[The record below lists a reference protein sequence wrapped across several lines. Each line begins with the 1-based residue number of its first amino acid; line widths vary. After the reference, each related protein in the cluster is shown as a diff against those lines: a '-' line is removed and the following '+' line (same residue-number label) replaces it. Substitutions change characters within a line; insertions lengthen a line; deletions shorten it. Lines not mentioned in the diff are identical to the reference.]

1 MPAYSVVLGRSTER
15 RPSPNYRIYSNA
27 FQGGRVS
34 GDGAPFNYSNSK
46 VKSAVMHV
54 PLQLCMCLCTCACAF
69 AVVHVL
75 LQWCTCFCSGAC
87 AFTVCMCFCICAWT
101 CMQMLSMCAWT
112 CMQMLS
118 MCALI
123 NACMPSVMSHVSSPS
138 VAYVQ
143 SCCRLPMR
151 HP

>member
-1 MPAYSVVLGRSTER
+1 MPTCSVVLLRSTEG

-87 AFTVCMCFCICAWT
+87 AFAVVHVLLHLCMDMHANAKHVCMDMHANAKHVCT
-101 CMQMLSMCAWT
+101 HQCMHALSHE
-112 CMQMLS
+112 S
-118 MCALI
+118 RI
-123 NACMPSVMSHVSSPS
+123 FP
-138 VAYVQ
+138 
-143 SCCRLPMR
+143 
-151 HP
+151 

>member
-1 MPAYSVVLGRSTER
+1 MTLFRSTEG

-46 VKSAVMHV
+46 VKSAV
-54 PLQLCMCLCTCACAF
+54 
-69 AVVHVL
+69 VHVL
-75 LQWCTCFCSGAC
+75 LQWCMCFCSCACAFAIVHVLLQWCMCFCSGAC
-87 AFTVCMCFCICAWT
+87 AFAVCACASAVVHVFVQWCMCFCSCTWT
-101 CMQMLSMCAWT
+101 CMQR
-112 CMQMLS
+112 LS

-123 NACMPSVMSHVSSPS
+123 NACMPSVMSHVVPPS
-138 VAYVQ
+138 VAHVHF
-143 SCCRLPMR
+143 CCRLPMH